1 MGQSGP
7 GKQNG
12 EQWPTESQRHGC
24 SWARSRHWYRR
35 SSRTRPPRILASAR
49 WSTRSRCR
57 SPTASATCRA
67 LARCQAFHMGT
78 PVFPEGLPADGVCNK
93 APCAGNNS
101 CTFKVVAT
109 TVTISSCARKCTG
122 HKDTSSCVEWRRTGL
137 TEAGT
142 VGSSGCHG
150 FGVSITY
157 TGAPP
162 LPNRSSC
169 GTATVK
175 DTITFYKANGNIAF
189 ELVFSYG
196 CGQCPQAQ

>member
-1 MGQSGP
+1 MAYGV
-7 GKQNG
+7 
-12 EQWPTESQRHGC
+12 
-24 SWARSRHWYRR
+24 
-35 SSRTRPPRILASAR
+35 
-49 WSTRSRCR
+49 
-57 SPTASATCRA
+57 TASWLFLGAVAA
-67 LARCQAFHMGT
+67 LVSPNLQDPPAADPCKCEVVNTVEMSKSDCKCNLPGVGEVPGFHMGT

-93 APCAGNNS
+93 APCAGSNS

-109 TVTISSCARKCTG
+109 TVTISACARKCTG

-142 VGSSGCHG
+142 VGSSGCHD